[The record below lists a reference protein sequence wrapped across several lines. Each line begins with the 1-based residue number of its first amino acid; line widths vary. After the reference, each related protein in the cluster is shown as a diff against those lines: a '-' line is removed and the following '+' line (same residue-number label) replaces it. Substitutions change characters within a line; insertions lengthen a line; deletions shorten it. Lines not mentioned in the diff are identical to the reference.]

1 MAAHTLANNNYQ
13 CIFDFFRT
21 GILRFYQPVIIDHY
35 HNNNAAPSSLDMLGI
50 VNSKSFKVKFYSNME
65 IFVAEQVPMQESDEL
80 LVHEQIGIKAYKIN
94 PNL

>member
-1 MAAHTLANNNYQ
+1 
-13 CIFDFFRT
+13 
-21 GILRFYQPVIIDHY
+21 
-35 HNNNAAPSSLDMLGI
+35 
-50 VNSKSFKVKFYSNME
+50 ME